1 MPYVA
6 DVSGRGP
13 STPALARRGV
23 IALGVLIVL
32 TILLLMRY
40 QGAFQPVFPAVALV
54 GDVGDGVRA
63 GADVKLRGA
72 LVGIVGDVR
81 LRPNPGGAPVHE
93 VDLRLRPEMAA
104 GIPVG
109 VTARVVPT
117 NVFGA
122 PSVELLD
129 PAEPASRPRLARGAV
144 IAGDRSAGTLQLQT
158 VLNQL
163 NTVLSSVSPAKLNVA
178 LTNIS
183 QALQGRGEKIG
194 SIITRSDHY
203 ISTLNAHTP
212 EFTADLAL
220 LGTDLQTLA
229 DISPALLD
237 AVDNAVVSTRTIV
250 EERSKLAATLTGAT
264 ATADR
269 TDDFLSDAEDRI
281 VKVTDD
287 LNPITHV
294 LADQH
299 KDIARSLASVED
311 GTRKLGEAFRQQGGG
326 LALQISLTPFSP
338 YTAKDCPRYGK
349 MAGPNCDDQVPTPGA
364 LPSAFPFYQR
374 IPDPPPGL
382 GPLSKPFPPS
392 SKAQDRAPRRM
403 PDPLPGMFGG
413 GR

>member
-1 MPYVA
+1 VPFVP
-6 DVSGRGP
+6 DVTGRGP
-13 STPALARRGV
+13 STAALARRGV
-23 IALGVLIVL
+23 IAAAILVVLVVM
-32 TILLLMRY
+32 LLMRY
-40 QGAFQPVFPAVALV
+40 QGAFQSVFPAIALV
-54 GDVGDGVRA
+54 DDVGDGVRA

-72 LVGIVGDVR
+72 LVGTVGDVR
-81 LRPNPGGAPVHE
+81 VRPNPGGAPVHE

-129 PAEPASRPRLARGAV
+129 PAAPTAQTLARGAV

-163 NTVLSSVSPAKLNVA
+163 NTVLSAVRPSQLNVA
-178 LTNIS
+178 LTNVS

-194 SIITRSDHY
+194 SIITRTDHY
-203 ISTLNAHTP
+203 LTTLNAHTP

-229 DISPALLD
+229 ETSPALLD

-250 EERSKLAATLTGAT
+250 DERAKLAATLTGGT

-269 TDDFLSDAEDRI
+269 TDDFLSDAENRF
-281 VKVTDD
+281 VKVADD
-287 LNPITHV
+287 ANPLTRV

-299 KDIARSLASVED
+299 KEIARSLESLGV
-311 GTRKLGEAFRQQGGG
+311 GTQKLGKGLIQTGGA
-326 LALQISLTPFSP
+326 LAIQVSLTPFSP
-338 YTAKDCPRYGK
+338 YTAQDCPRYGK
-349 MAGPNCDDQVPTPGA
+349 MAGPNCADQVPAPGA
-364 LPSAFPFYQR
+364 LPPSFPFYQGV
-374 IPDPPPGL
+374 PDPPPGF
-382 GPLSKPFPPS
+382 GPLSEPFTTSRSTP
-392 SKAQDRAPRRM
+392 DRAPHRI
-403 PDPLPGMFGG
+403 PDLLPGMFGG